1 MASPRRRLPRL
12 TGRHQQVG
20 VPFGQGGRRLSL
32 PDIERRGR
40 VAELEATLLST
51 AGPSNPRVSA
61 RVLDSNC
68 LASP

>member
-1 MASPRRRLPRL
+1 M
-12 TGRHQQVG
+12 
-20 VPFGQGGRRLSL
+20 PFGQGGRRLSL